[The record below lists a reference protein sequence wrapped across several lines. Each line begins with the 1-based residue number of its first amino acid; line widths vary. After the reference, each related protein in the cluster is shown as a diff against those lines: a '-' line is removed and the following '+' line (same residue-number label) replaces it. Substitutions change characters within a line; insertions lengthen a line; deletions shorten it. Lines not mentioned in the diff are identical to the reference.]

1 MSKAIEF
8 LKLMGVP
15 DEVVTSIE
23 SADDQTD
30 LSGFVESTETHF
42 TNYYKERVKDEIHKA
57 GKGSAYAEAKN
68 FVKKQFGLT
77 EAEIKELD
85 FQGVL
90 KLVNDRVSEKSGNKE
105 VLEQLNNAK
114 QTIIDYENKVKE
126 FEESV
131 IPSIKSESEN
141 AIRSFKVNQ
150 AIQSE
155 VSKHPLIG
163 ASQYVVPGFTSD
175 FNKKYKVEVDDI
187 GNAIVTDLNGAKVY
201 DKNKKELTLSEL
213 IVIEGK
219 ESKIFKESNG
229 GEPQP
234 GKTNNPTPPAPTPA
248 PAKNQISKWQQESAQ
263 RVAEMKQRAG
273 LNG

>member
-8 LKLMGVP
+8 LKTIGVP
-15 DEVVTSIE
+15 EDVVTAIE
-23 SADDQTD
+23 SANDETD
-30 LSGFVESTETHF
+30 LSSLVDLTENHF

-90 KLVNDRVSEKSGNKE
+90 KLVNDRVSEKSGNKDL
-105 VLEQLNNAK
+105 LEQLNQAK
-114 QTIIDYENKVKE
+114 QTIIDYENRVKD
-126 FEESV
+126 FEETV
-131 IPSIKSESEN
+131 IPSIKSESES

-150 AIQSE
+150 AIQAE

-163 ASQYVVPGFTSD
+163 ASQYVVPGFTQD
-175 FNKKYKVEVDDI
+175 FNKKYKVEVDDS
-187 GNAIVTDLNGAKVY
+187 GTAIVTDLNGAKVY

-229 GEPQP
+229 DAQP
-234 GKTNNPTPPAPTPA
+234 PKQGNVAPATPAPA

>member
-8 LKLMGVP
+8 LKTIGVP
-15 DEVVTSIE
+15 EDVVTAIE
-23 SADDQTD
+23 SANDETD
-30 LSGFVESTETHF
+30 LSSLVDLTENHF

-68 FVKKQFGLT
+68 FVKKQFALT

-90 KLVNDRVSEKSGNKE
+90 KLVNDRVSEKSGNKDL
-105 VLEQLNNAK
+105 LEQLNQAK
-114 QTIIDYENKVKE
+114 QTIIDYENRVKD
-126 FEESV
+126 FEETV
-131 IPSIKSESEN
+131 IPSIKSESES

-175 FNKKYKVEVDDI
+175 FNKKYKVEVDDS
-187 GNAIVTDLNGAKVY
+187 GTAIVTDLNGAKVY

-234 GKTNNPTPPAPTPA
+234 GKTNNPTPPVPTPA

>member
-8 LKLMGVP
+8 LKTIGVP
-15 DEVVTSIE
+15 EDVVTSIE
-23 SADDQTD
+23 SANDETD
-30 LSGFVESTETHF
+30 LSGFVDLTENHF

-90 KLVNDRVSEKSGNKE
+90 KLVNDRVSEKSGNKDL
-105 VLEQLNNAK
+105 LEQLNQAK
-114 QTIIDYENKVKE
+114 QTIIDYENRVKD
-126 FEESV
+126 FEETV
-131 IPSIKSESEN
+131 IPSIKSESES

-150 AIQSE
+150 AIQAE

-163 ASQYVVPGFTSD
+163 ASQYVVPGFTQD
-175 FNKKYKVEVDDI
+175 FNKKYKVEVDDS
-187 GNAIVTDLNGAKVY
+187 GTAIVTDLNGAKVY

-229 GEPQP
+229 GESQQ
-234 GKTNNPTPPAPTPA
+234 GKTNNPTPPTPAPA

>member
-15 DEVVTSIE
+15 DDVVTSIE

-90 KLVNDRVSEKSGNKE
+90 KFGRGITERGLQGYHQVEIQVVTTLTTQRVLVEAMDLSRFTTQQMQKLSLLG
-105 VLEQLNNAK
+105 
-114 QTIIDYENKVKE
+114 IIKAVQ
-126 FEESV
+126 F
-131 IPSIKSESEN
+131 
-141 AIRSFKVNQ
+141 Q
-150 AIQSE
+150 
-155 VSKHPLIG
+155 
-163 ASQYVVPGFTSD
+163 TSD
-175 FNKKYKVEVDDI
+175 LGTIQTANLTGLLMQASPSCSAP
-187 GNAIVTDLNGAKVY
+187 GNLQF
-201 DKNKKELTLSEL
+201 S
-213 IVIEGK
+213 
-219 ESKIFKESNG
+219 
-229 GEPQP
+229 
-234 GKTNNPTPPAPTPA
+234 
-248 PAKNQISKWQQESAQ
+248 
-263 RVAEMKQRAG
+263 
-273 LNG
+273 

>member
-15 DEVVTSIE
+15 EDVVTSIE
-23 SADDQTD
+23 TADENTD
-30 LSGFVESTETHF
+30 LSSFVESTETHF

-90 KLVNDRVSEKSGNKE
+90 KLVNDRISEKSGNKE
-105 VLEQLNNAK
+105 ILEQLNNAK
-114 QTIIDYENKVKE
+114 QTIIDYENKVKD

-175 FNKKYKVEVDDI
+175 FTKKYKVDVDDS
-187 GNAIVTDLNGAKVY
+187 GNAVVTDLNGAKVY

-213 IVIEGK
+213 IIMEGK
-219 ESKIFKESNG
+219 EAKIFKESNA
-229 GEPQP
+229 EPQP
-234 GKTNNPTPPAPTPA
+234 PKSGNPTPPSPAPA
-248 PAKNQISKWQQESAQ
+248 PAKNQVSKWQQEQAE
-263 RVAEMKQRAG
+263 RVAQMKQRAG
-273 LNG
+273 LAG

>member
-15 DEVVTSIE
+15 EDVVTSIE

-42 TNYYKERVKDEIHKA
+42 TNYYKERVKDEIHRA

-90 KLVNDRVSEKSGNKE
+90 KLVNDRISEKSGNKE

-126 FEESV
+126 F
-131 IPSIKSESEN
+131 
-141 AIRSFKVNQ
+141 A
-150 AIQSE
+150 
-155 VSKHPLIG
+155 
-163 ASQYVVPGFTSD
+163 
-175 FNKKYKVEVDDI
+175 
-187 GNAIVTDLNGAKVY
+187 
-201 DKNKKELTLSEL
+201 
-213 IVIEGK
+213 
-219 ESKIFKESNG
+219 
-229 GEPQP
+229 
-234 GKTNNPTPPAPTPA
+234 
-248 PAKNQISKWQQESAQ
+248 
-263 RVAEMKQRAG
+263 
-273 LNG
+273 

>member
-15 DEVVTSIE
+15 EDVVTSIE

-90 KLVNDRVSEKSGNKE
+90 KLVNDRISEKSGNKE

-131 IPSIKSESEN
+131 IPSIKNESEN
-141 AIRSFKVNQ
+141 AIRTFKVNQ

-175 FNKKYKVEVDDI
+175 FNKKYKVDVDDS
-187 GNAIVTDLNGAKVY
+187 GNAVVTDLNGAKVY

-213 IVIEGK
+213 IVLEGK
-219 ESKIFKESNG
+219 EAKIFKESNG
-229 GEPQP
+229 DPQP
-234 GKTNNPTPPAPTPA
+234 QKSGNPTPPSTAPA
-248 PAKNQISKWQQESAQ
+248 PAKNQVSKWQQEQAE
-263 RVAEMKQRAG
+263 RVAQMKQRAG
-273 LNG
+273 LAG

>member
-8 LKLMGVP
+8 LKTIGVP
-15 DEVVTSIE
+15 EDVVTSIE
-23 SADDQTD
+23 TANEETD
-30 LSGFVESTETHF
+30 LSSLVDLTENHF

-90 KLVNDRVSEKSGNKE
+90 KLVNDRVSEKSGNKDL
-105 VLEQLNNAK
+105 LEQLNQAK
-114 QTIIDYENKVKE
+114 QTIIDYENRVKD
-126 FEESV
+126 FEETV
-131 IPSIKSESEN
+131 IPSIKSESES

-150 AIQSE
+150 AIQAE

-163 ASQYVVPGFTSD
+163 ASQYVVPGFTQD
-175 FNKKYKVEVDDI
+175 FNKKYKVEVDDS
-187 GNAIVTDLNGAKVY
+187 GTAVVTDLNGAKVY

-229 GEPQP
+229 DPQP
-234 GKTNNPTPPAPTPA
+234 PKPGNPTPPTPAPA